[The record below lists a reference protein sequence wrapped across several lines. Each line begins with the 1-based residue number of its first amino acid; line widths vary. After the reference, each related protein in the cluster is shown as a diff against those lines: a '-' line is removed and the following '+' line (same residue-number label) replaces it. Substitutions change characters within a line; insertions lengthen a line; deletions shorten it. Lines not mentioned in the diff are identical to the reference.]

1 MLKETTI
8 GIFGDSFACRA
19 WGNNTGKSWPEI
31 LKEKHGYYRQTNFA
45 EAGSSLFFS
54 YHNFL
59 KSHTYQPFDKVIFVI
74 TSPGRLSLPPSI
86 PINSQW
92 ASRHV
97 VPVSLQADFEG
108 LDFLIDNTNNEQEKS
123 LFIGH
128 KRALHAAE
136 EYFTYIYDDAQDT
149 HNNIGLVNNL
159 MTMRPDGLF
168 IPTVR
173 NETAEEFGLPDPA
186 NDRNKFPSVFSEVCK
201 KEITITGKDFF
212 EVASTGRDTR
222 HCHMSEENNEIFA
235 DKIAHFL
242 ETGEFSLSVDDFI
255 YNKNLDVTTVFPR
268 MQQ

>member
-1 MLKETTI
+1 MNKEISI

-19 WGNNTGKSWPEI
+19 WGNSSGKSWPEI
-31 LKEKHGYYRQTNFA
+31 LKEKHGYHNVINHA

-54 YHNFL
+54 YNNYL
-59 KSHTYQPFDKVIFVI
+59 KSYKHNNFDKIVFVI
-74 TSPGRLSLPPSI
+74 TSPGRLSLPNHVQ
-86 PINSQW
+86 INDQW
-92 ASRHV
+92 SSRHV

-108 LDFLIDNTNNEQEKS
+108 LDFLINKTHDEQEKS
-123 LFIGH
+123 LFMNH

-136 EYFTYIYDDAQDT
+136 EYFTYIYDDVQDV
-149 HNNIGLVNNL
+149 HNNMGLVNNL

-173 NETAEEFGLPDPA
+173 NDSAEEFGLSDPA
-186 NDRNKFPSVFSEVCK
+186 IDHNKFPSVLTDICK
-201 KEITITGKDFF
+201 QEITVTGNDYFT
-212 EVASTGRDTR
+212 VASSGRDSR

-235 DKIAHFL
+235 DKIAHYL
-242 ETGEFSLSVDDFI
+242 ETGEFALSVDDFI